1 MRIEY
6 EPAHPY
12 VSRAGVKLAAA
23 LDQFSLSPQGC
34 VCLDAGAS
42 TGGFTQVLLERGAGR
57 VYCVDVGH
65 GQFHPKLLQ
74 SGRVILLE
82 GVNARDLGRA
92 QIPEAPEVI
101 TADLSFISLRQ
112 ALGPALS
119 LAADGAWAVLL
130 VKPQFE
136 AGTAAVPP
144 DGVVRDQSVREAVL
158 ADVTCWFEAQ
168 GWEKIGA
175 IESPITGKEGNR
187 EYLLAGRKIS
197 GSTRRN

>member
-1 MRIEY
+1 MHDGARILY
-6 EPAHPY
+6 RPAHPY

-23 LDQFSLSPQGC
+23 LDRFALSPADC
-34 VCLDAGAS
+34 VCLDVGAS
-42 TGGFTQVLLERGAGR
+42 TGGFTQVLLERGAAR

-74 SGRVILLE
+74 TGRVVLHE
-82 GVNARDLGRA
+82 GVNARDLGREI
-92 QIPEAPEVI
+92 IPEPPQVI

-119 LAADGAWAVLL
+119 LAAERAWAVLL

-136 AGTAAVPP
+136 AGPAAVP
-144 DGVVRDQSVREAVL
+144 DGGVVRDPSVREAVL
-158 ADVTCWFEAQ
+158 ANVTGWFIGQ

-175 IESPITGKEGNR
+175 IESPLAGKEGNR
-187 EYLLAGRKIS
+187 EYLLAGRKLS
-197 GSTRRN
+197 G